1 MAILLVNGSPH
12 RDGETKRALRIVEEA
27 LIGDG
32 CETVWVELGTG
43 PVRGCVCCLRCTE
56 TARCAFDDDIANDLI
71 DAMAAA
77 DGVVMGAPTYFG
89 SINGAFAAVLDR
101 VFYAGSRHRRLFDG
115 IPAAG
120 VAVAHRAGSLSAL
133 DRLNHYFTYAGMPVV
148 SGIYWSSL
156 LHGADDRFGPKI
168 LTELGH
174 RMARASA
181 R

>member
-101 VFYAGSRHRRLFDG
+101 VFYAGSR
-115 IPAAG
+115 
-120 VAVAHRAGSLSAL
+120 